1 MPKFHYLASDSTGD
15 SHEGQLEARSSID
28 AVNQLRR
35 QGLKIERLLEQT
47 EVTARQ
53 PAVAVATQAPVA
65 VSADSVWHT
74 ILEPAD
80 AQASEAHQPSEM
92 PIGAEDLAA
101 LAGRIAQITRSQLPL
116 TPGLR
121 ALSQE
126 LPSRSMRR
134 SMENLCQRLERGEPP
149 ETALGGEN
157 RAVPGH
163 ISGLIVLGIRTGRLG
178 EIMEWFLHHVRRQID
193 LRRRCRAALIY
204 PVALLT
210 CGLLAAVGGL
220 IFIVPDMVAIYSS
233 GGLTGSVD
241 DLPVIELL
249 DIASTVLRTYGYW
262 ILAGLLTVIAGVPLL
277 LYAFGGKVLLHRCLA
292 GIPFIG
298 MMFRC
303 SGLAAFCELLA
314 TLGCEV
320 EVAAALDGLV
330 DATYIRDPG
339 LVTQRGGVVFQMA
352 KPARRDDLGQH
363 RGAGRAE
370 EAVRTA
376 VPAGQA
382 EQQAERRRPGQ
393 QRAGQGRGHHGADRQ
408 RGGQDPASR
417 EPVAG
422 HAAGQRE
429 QQRDPALRGE
439 DKAEAAGRA
448 GDPQDGEAQ
457 RDRQGGVGGARGDEG
472 DGEPPE
478 PAIGQQAGV
487 ISPALVQHAP
497 SPAPGQTE
505 TGPYRP
511 TRR

>member
-1 MPKFHYLASDSTGD
+1 MPKFHYRASDSTGD

-314 TLGCEV
+314 MFVSGQVPLAEGIRLAARGTGDADLDERFEALAQCLERGGDDTELFRRLATISPQLVHVFHWKDRGRTFVDALRASARIYENQARLQITLSGILIEPLV
-320 EVAAALDGLV
+320 VVGVLGGTGLFMAALL
-330 DATYIRDPG
+330 YP
-339 LVTQRGGVVFQMA
+339 M
-352 KPARRDDLGQH
+352 
-363 RGAGRAE
+363 
-370 EAVRTA
+370 
-376 VPAGQA
+376 
-382 EQQAERRRPGQ
+382 
-393 QRAGQGRGHHGADRQ
+393 
-408 RGGQDPASR
+408 
-417 EPVAG
+417 
-422 HAAGQRE
+422 
-429 QQRDPALRGE
+429 
-439 DKAEAAGRA
+439 
-448 GDPQDGEAQ
+448 
-457 RDRQGGVGGARGDEG
+457 
-472 DGEPPE
+472 
-478 PAIGQQAGV
+478 
-487 ISPALVQHAP
+487 VQLIY
-497 SPAPGQTE
+497 SML
-505 TGPYRP
+505 
-511 TRR
+511 